1 MKLADRIAIITGG
14 GGGIGAATARAL
26 AGEGAK
32 VMVTDIVE
40 ADVSAV
46 AQEVGGEAYVHDVA
60 SEGDWNRIVAEVID
74 KYGQVDIL
82 LNGAGV
88 VGDLSKG
95 AGLDTSLEEWRRI
108 MSINLDGTFLGCKA
122 VTPHMLSRA
131 KGSIINISSIVSFM
145 ATAQPLAYGA
155 SKAGVQQLTRSI
167 AWIGGQD
174 GAKVRCNSVHPGVIR
189 TPMSDK
195 VISGLARARGISEQ
209 EVDQQTTSRVL
220 FGARGEAT
228 DVASLILFL
237 ASDESSYI
245 TGSEFKV
252 DGGWLLVNA
261 R

>member
-1 MKLADRIAIITGG
+1 MKLTGKVAMITGG

-26 AGEGAK
+26 AAEGAK
-32 VMVTDIVE
+32 VIVTDIVE
-40 ADVSAV
+40 ANARVV
-46 AQEVGGEAYVHDVA
+46 AEEVGGDAYAHDVA
-60 SEGDWNRIVAEVID
+60 SEDDWKRIVAEVVD
-74 KYGQVDIL
+74 KYGQIDVL

-88 VGDLSKG
+88 VGDLSNG
-95 AGLDTSLEEWRRI
+95 AGLDTPLEEWRRV
-108 MSINLDGTFLGCKA
+108 MSINLDGTFLGCKVVA
-122 VTPHMLSRA
+122 PHMLSRK

-155 SKAGVQQLTRSI
+155 SKAGVQQLTRSV

-189 TPMSDK
+189 TPMSDT
-195 VISGLARARGISEQ
+195 VISAVARGQGLSEE
-209 EVDQQTTSRVL
+209 EVDQQTCSRVL
-220 FGARGEAT
+220 FGTRGQAT

-237 ASDESSYI
+237 ASDDSSYI

>member
-1 MKLADRIAIITGG
+1 MKLTRRIAIITGG
-14 GGGIGAATARAL
+14 GGGIGAAAARAL
-26 AGEGAK
+26 AGEGAT
-32 VMVTDIVE
+32 VIVTDIVE
-40 ADVSAV
+40 AHVRAV
-46 AQEVGGEAYVHDVA
+46 AEEVGCDAYVHDVA
-60 SEGDWNRIVAEVID
+60 SEGDWKRIVAEVVD
-74 KYGQVDIL
+74 KYGQIDIL

-95 AGLDTSLEEWRRI
+95 AGLATPLEEWRRV
-108 MSINLDGTFLGCKA
+108 MSINLDGTFLGCKVVA
-122 VTPHMLSRA
+122 PHMLSRK

-155 SKAGVQQLTRSI
+155 SKAGVQQLTRSV

-189 TPMSDK
+189 TPMSDT
-195 VISGLARARGISEQ
+195 VISAVARSKGLSEE
-209 EVDQQTTSRVL
+209 EVDQQTCSRVL
-220 FGARGEAT
+220 FGERGQAS